1 MRWFDC
7 LWRARYALGMRAR
20 TLAPFVLAGL
30 AWMIAPATGTGSDR
44 QAEPSDP
51 VPAEDYPIYNVV
63 VRSKFVTSATQ
74 LVVIERLTATT
85 LYPEQDKPTPRA
97 LPEQNE
103 YFEGRLPADLMK
115 DFVMKNSH
123 PFRLES
129 RFDFG
134 VRYRFVSGDGAEQ
147 QEVSL
152 SPLPV
157 AFPRRDLVQ
166 DGPLPVIDRL
176 AFSRVA
182 FTSRKDQA
190 LVYVANTRPD
200 GTGAGFLFWLHKPV
214 DTWEIIDTE
223 VLWVARVGGPPQG
236 ER

>member
-1 MRWFDC
+1 
-7 LWRARYALGMRAR
+7 MRAR
-20 TLAPFVLAGL
+20 ALAPFLLVGVTG
-30 AWMIAPATGTGSDR
+30 MIAPALGTAPDR
-44 QAEPSDP
+44 QSEPSDP
-51 VPAEDYPIYNVV
+51 VPAEDYPIYDVV

-85 LYPEQDKPTPRA
+85 LYPEQDKPTLRA
-97 LPEQNE
+97 SPEQNE
-103 YFEGRLPADLMK
+103 YFEGRLPADLMN
-115 DFVMKNSH
+115 DFVMKNSR

-152 SPLPV
+152 APIPV
-157 AFPRRDLVQ
+157 AFPCGDLVQ
-166 DGPLPVIDRL
+166 EGPLPVIDRL

-190 LVYVANTRPD
+190 LVYVANNRPD
-200 GTGAGFLFWLHKPV
+200 GSGAGFLFWLHKPAGP
-214 DTWEIIDTE
+214 WEILDGE
-223 VLWVARVGGPPQG
+223 VLWVARVGGPSQG

>member
-1 MRWFDC
+1 M
-7 LWRARYALGMRAR
+7 
-20 TLAPFVLAGL
+20 LAGW
-30 AWMIAPATGTGSDR
+30 AWMIAPALGTASDR
-44 QAEPSDP
+44 QAEPPDS
-51 VPAEDYPIYNVV
+51 VPAEDYSIYDVV

-97 LPEQNE
+97 SLEQNA
-103 YFEGRLPADLMK
+103 YFEGRLPAELMK
-115 DFVMKNSH
+115 DFVMKNSR

-147 QEVSL
+147 PEVSL
-152 SPLPV
+152 APIPV

-166 DGPLPVIDRL
+166 EGPLPVIDRL

-200 GTGAGFLFWLHKPV
+200 GTGAGFLFWLHKPAG
-214 DTWEIIDTE
+214 TWEIVDTE
-223 VLWVARVGGPPQG
+223 VLWVAQVDGPPQG